1 MKKTKPWISRL
12 LLTAFMAVG
21 MLAPGA
27 AFADVNASGGSDSP
41 AATEEA
47 KGDEAKTHAYNYEK
61 IEQQGAENA
70 FFTTS
75 NLWLLLAAA
84 LVFIMH
90 LGFATLEAGLS
101 RSKNTVNVLFKNVF
115 IICIGVLAYAIWG
128 FNAMYPGSAFED
140 GKPLPAEEADWNG
153 YFATG
158 SWFGNPETEPAKID
172 EWNQS
177 NLSDGYADYNW
188 WTDFIFQAMFAATA
202 ATIVSGAVAERIKL
216 SSFMVFAILLVM
228 FAYPVSGAWKWG
240 TGFLDNQG
248 FYDFAGSSIVHAFG
262 GFAALACVILLGA
275 RKGKYTSDGIKPIP
289 GHSMPLA
296 TIGVFLL
303 FLGWFGFNGGSVL
316 SADPLL
322 VGHVFVTTALAA
334 CAGGFAAIVAS
345 WIKFQKPDLSM
356 ALNGLLGGL
365 VGITAGADTVGMGS
379 AIVIG
384 LIAGVIVVGSIVF
397 FDSIKIDDPVG
408 AISVHGVCGIWGTV
422 AVGIFSFNP
431 AHTIGMQLKG
441 TLIISAWAFLFS
453 LVVFGIIKAVMSVRV
468 DEEEEV
474 QGLDLAEHGQE
485 AYPDFTVKSEN

>member
-1 MKKTKPWISRL
+1 
-12 LLTAFMAVG
+12 
-21 MLAPGA
+21 
-27 AFADVNASGGSDSP
+27 
-41 AATEEA
+41 
-47 KGDEAKTHAYNYEK
+47 
-61 IEQQGAENA
+61 
-70 FFTTS
+70 
-75 NLWLLLAAA
+75 
-84 LVFIMH
+84 
-90 LGFATLEAGLS
+90 
-101 RSKNTVNVLFKNVF
+101 
-115 IICIGVLAYAIWG
+115 
-128 FNAMYPGSAFED
+128 
-140 GKPLPAEEADWNG
+140 
-153 YFATG
+153 
-158 SWFGNPETEPAKID
+158 
-172 EWNQS
+172 
-177 NLSDGYADYNW
+177 
-188 WTDFIFQAMFAATA
+188 
-202 ATIVSGAVAERIKL
+202 
-216 SSFMVFAILLVM
+216 
-228 FAYPVSGAWKWG
+228 
-240 TGFLDNQG
+240 
-248 FYDFAGSSIVHAFG
+248 
-262 GFAALACVILLGA
+262 
-275 RKGKYTSDGIKPIP
+275 
-289 GHSMPLA
+289 MPLA

-453 LVVFGIIKAVMSVRV
+453 LVVFGIIKAVMGVRV